1 VKLIGELIELI
12 FRRAGV
18 GNVGG
23 AGQFL
28 KKTGRSSSDDT
39 LSGRSQGEQ
48 VQDLVDVIGSDLLD
62 FGQLIIA
69 RLP

>member
-18 GNVGG
+18 DNVGG